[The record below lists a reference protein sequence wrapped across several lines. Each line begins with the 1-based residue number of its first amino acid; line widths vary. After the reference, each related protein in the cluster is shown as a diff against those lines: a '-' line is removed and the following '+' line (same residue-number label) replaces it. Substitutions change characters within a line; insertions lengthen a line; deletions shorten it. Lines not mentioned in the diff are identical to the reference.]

1 MKIRHHITG
10 ISLLLLASCADYPK
24 HETVTI
30 EKKKGAIVVH
40 HKHRTGNAT
49 VDRIEAV
56 DAKGAYSEA
65 VLKVYDV
72 GRMPDGNGGMSEAHQ
87 VYKVVQSG
95 HWNMNLPKKVTA
107 GPRTV
112 YTPPNYVPPPQDQ
125 RINDAV
131 DEAKQAKKKLDDAAN
146 DIQKR
151 LAEDNNLRGQLQQV
165 TDENQLLNDKL
176 RAAFNTPDHKPV
188 EQTEAEKAADPLA
201 QWGKQQGQP

>member
-1 MKIRHHITG
+1 MKIRHLSSV
-10 ISLLLLASCADYPK
+10 ISLFLLASCATHE

-30 EKKKGAIVVH
+30 EKKKGATIVH
-40 HKHRTGNAT
+40 HKHRTNNAT

-72 GRMPDGNGGMSEAHQ
+72 GRMPDGQGGMNEAHR
-87 VYKVVQSG
+87 VYKVVESG
-95 HWNMNLPKKVTA
+95 HWNLNLPKKITG

-112 YTPPNYVPPPQDQ
+112 YTPPNYVEPPKDQ

-131 DEAKQAKKKLDDAAN
+131 DEAKQAKQKLDDAAN

-151 LAEDNNLRGQLQQV
+151 LAADNNLRGELQDV
-165 TDENQLLNDKL
+165 KDENQRLNDQIK
-176 RAAFNTPDHKPV
+176 AAFNTPDHKP
-188 EQTEAEKAADPLA
+188 QAPTEAEKAADPLVV
-201 QWGKQQGQP
+201 WGQKVQP